1 MPELP
6 EVQTVVNDL
15 MEAGLVGATV
25 TRARVFWPQTIA
37 GLSPR
42 TFCRRILGEQLVGLR
57 RRAKYIV
64 FELRGSDS
72 LLIHLR
78 MSGRLHL
85 ASPRENRSRHD
96 HVILE
101 LGPSRQLRFHDTRK
115 FGRMYLVDDPG
126 RILGQLGPE
135 PLEPSFTSRVL
146 GERLRGRRRLIK
158 PLLLDQGFLAGL
170 GNIYA
175 DESLWE
181 AGVHPCRIASSLSER
196 EVRAL
201 HRAIRKVLRQGIDN
215 FGTTLGSGTSNFS
228 SVKRRMGRN
237 RTQLNVYRRTGL
249 PCPRCQRPIERTIV
263 GQRGTHL
270 CPTCQKP

>member
-15 MEAGLVGATV
+15 KEAGLVGATV

-42 TFCRRILGEQLVGLR
+42 TFCRRIKGERLVGVR

-64 FELRGSDS
+64 FELRSRGS

-78 MSGRLHL
+78 MSGRLRL
-85 ASPRENRSRHD
+85 ASPGEDRSKHD

-101 LGPSRQLRFHDTRK
+101 FGEHRQLRFHDTRK
-115 FGRMYLVDDPG
+115 FGRVYLVNDPD
-126 RILGQLGPE
+126 RILGRLGPE
-135 PLEPSFTSRVL
+135 PLMPSFTSRVF
-146 GERLRGRRRLIK
+146 GERLRGRRRLLK

-181 AGVHPCRIASSLSER
+181 AGLHPCRFASSLSEK
-196 EVRAL
+196 EVKAL

-215 FGTTLGSGTSNFS
+215 FGTTLGSGKSNFTS
-228 SVKRRMGRN
+228 IARRMGRN
-237 RTQLNVYRRTGL
+237 RQQLKVYRRTDL
-249 PCPRCQRPIERTIV
+249 PCPRCQSPI
-263 GQRGTHL
+263 QRRIIAQRSTHL

>member
-15 MEAGLVGATV
+15 SEAGLVGATV
-25 TRARVFWPQTIA
+25 TGARVFWPQTVA

-42 TFCRRILGEQLVGLR
+42 TFCRRIRGERLVGLR

-64 FELRGSDS
+64 FDFRSRDS

-85 ASPRENRSRHD
+85 ASPGEDRSKHD
-96 HVILE
+96 QVILE
-101 LGPSRQLRFHDTRK
+101 LGKRRQLRFHDTRK
-115 FGRMYLVDDPG
+115 FGRMYLVDDPD
-126 RILGQLGPE
+126 RILGHLGPE
-135 PLEPSFTSRVL
+135 PLLSSFTSKVF
-146 GERLRGRRRLIK
+146 GERLRDRRRLLK

-170 GNIYA
+170 GNIYT
-175 DESLWE
+175 DEALWE
-181 AGVHPCRIASSLSER
+181 AGLHPCRIASSLSER

-215 FGTTLGSGTSNFS
+215 FGTTLGSGTSNFTS
-228 SVKRRMGRN
+228 IARRMGRN
-237 RTQLNVYRRTGL
+237 RQQLNVYRRTDL
-249 PCPRCQRPIERTIV
+249 PCPRCQSSIQRHIV
-263 GQRGTHL
+263 GQRSTHL

>member
-1 MPELP
+1 VPELP

-15 MEAGLVGATV
+15 KEAGLVGATV

-42 TFCRRILGEQLVGLR
+42 TFCRRIRGERLVGLR

-64 FELRGSDS
+64 FDLRSGDS

-85 ASPRENRSRHD
+85 ASPGEAGSKHD
-96 HVILE
+96 QVILE
-101 LGPSRQLRFHDTRK
+101 LGKRRELRFHDTRK
-115 FGRMYLVDDPG
+115 FGRMYLVADPDH
-126 RILGQLGPE
+126 ILGHLGPE
-135 PLEPSFTSRVL
+135 PLDPSFTSRVF
-146 GERLRGRRRLIK
+146 GERLRGRRRLLK

-181 AGVHPCRIASSLSER
+181 AGLHPCRVASSLSEQ

-215 FGTTLGSGTSNFS
+215 FGTTLGSGKSNFTS
-228 SVKRRMGRN
+228 IARRMGRN
-237 RTQLNVYRRTGL
+237 RQQLNVYRRTDL
-249 PCPRCQRPIERTIV
+249 PCPRCQGLIQRHIV
-263 GQRGTHL
+263 GQRSTHL